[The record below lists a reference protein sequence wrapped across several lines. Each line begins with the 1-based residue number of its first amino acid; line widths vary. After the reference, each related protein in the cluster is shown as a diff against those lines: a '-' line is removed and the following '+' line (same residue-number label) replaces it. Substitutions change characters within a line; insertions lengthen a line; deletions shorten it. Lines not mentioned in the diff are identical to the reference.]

1 MMPRLF
7 DSLES
12 KNFWGEVMIRH
23 SVNITFYLS
32 LFLPVFLAAQLAS
45 GQGVELAGQIGG
57 ECRDAA
63 LAGNFAYI
71 SEGPNF
77 KVLDISN
84 PAQPVLVGKL
94 LLADLINRI
103 VVSGTVAW
111 VANSQKGLVAVDIS
125 NPAAPQARGSLQF
138 PGPAASL

>member
-1 MMPRLF
+1 M
-7 DSLES
+7 
-12 KNFWGEVMIRH
+12 
-23 SVNITFYLS
+23 
-32 LFLPVFLAAQLAS
+32 
-45 GQGVELAGQIGG
+45 
-57 ECRDAA
+57 RDAA

-84 PAQPVLVGKL
+84 PLQPTLVGKL
-94 LLADLINRI
+94 LLGDLINRI

-125 NPAAPQARGSLQF
+125 NPAAPQVRGSLPF
-138 PGPAASL
+138 PGPASSPWTGTWFTSLANTLTTPFIRTFG